1 MTVQPVSDPST
12 PIGQV
17 LETAGSEGILL
28 ESEGQGRY
36 ALLPL
41 DDDVID
47 FLIERSLIFRAR
59 CREIRRRMDAGPFQ
73 TQDEVRRRLTG
84 DSV

>member
-1 MTVQPVSDPST
+1 MTVQPVSDPNT
-12 PIGQV
+12 PIGEI
-17 LETAGSEGILL
+17 LKSAGTEGIVL

-47 FLIERSLIFRAR
+47 APAR
-59 CREIRRRMDAGPFQ
+59 
-73 TQDEVRRRLTG
+73 
-84 DSV
+84 